1 MQTCRN
7 RWKPT
12 ATSAP
17 QHRRSSSATLAGSR
31 NTRSP
36 SVCHSQQLAGCC
48 LPNASSGLR
57 ARHLAM
63 QFGRD
68 GCALGR
74 PRQDQPRGVSF
85 VTCCGVHGLTHRLNH
100 PNHRLS
106 HGDAPSFLLDCRCL
120 GCDPSVT
127 STYARA
133 RALSNHSL
141 RARGLSKA
149 LWSWLGFRRVTD
161 FDRTHKAARSPETA
175 GLGTSISA
183 RSRKKS
189 RGGKKS

>member
-1 MQTCRN
+1 MGLSSSLLSNLPMTQPTLLEAGRVDRGRNRRRRAMQTCRS

-36 SVCHSQQLAGCC
+36 SVCHSQQLAGCG
-48 LPNASSGLR
+48 LPNASYGLR

-63 QFGRD
+63 QFGRH

-74 PRQDQPRGVSF
+74 PSHDWPRGVSF
-85 VTCCGVHGLTHRLNH
+85 VTYCGVHGLTHRLNH
-100 PNHRLS
+100 PNHLLS
-106 HGDAPSFLLDCRCL
+106 HGDAPSFLHDCRCL

-133 RALSNHSL
+133 PELSPMTRFAL
-141 RARGLSKA
+141 AG
-149 LWSWLGFRRVTD
+149 
-161 FDRTHKAARSPETA
+161 SPRLYGHGWA
-175 GLGTSISA
+175 S
-183 RSRKKS
+183 
-189 RGGKKS
+189 GG